1 MPDQEIGTVTH
12 FFGGPGVAVVKIAAG
27 ELAVGDKLRFVG
39 HTTDFTEQVASMEVN
54 HQKVERAKAGDE
66 VAIQI
71 VDRARPHDQVL
82 KVTGPPVEPAAGSEL
97 GDSLNG
103 PAL

>member
-39 HTTDFTEQVASMEVN
+39 HTTDFTETVTSMEVD
-54 HQKVERAKAGDE
+54 HKKVELARTGDE
-66 VAIQI
+66 VAVQ
-71 VDRARPHDQVL
+71 VVGRVRRHDKVL
-82 KVTGPPVEPAAGSEL
+82 KVE
-97 GDSLNG
+97 
-103 PAL
+103 